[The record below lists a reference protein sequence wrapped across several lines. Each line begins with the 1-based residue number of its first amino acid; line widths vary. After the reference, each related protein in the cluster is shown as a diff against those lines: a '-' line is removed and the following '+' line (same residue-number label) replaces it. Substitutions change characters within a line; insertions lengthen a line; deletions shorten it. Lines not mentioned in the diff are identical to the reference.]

1 MEKNTAHMNH
11 PDLKTLV
18 ASRLEDMADQFEFL
32 VSKGDYARADV
43 VRKEGLH
50 LAEHYD
56 NELTFLYINDF
67 TGV

>member
-1 MEKNTAHMNH
+1 MNQ
-11 PDLKTLV
+11 PDLQTLI

-43 VRKEGLH
+43 IRTEGLH

-56 NELTFLYINDF
+56 NELTFLYIDDL
-67 TGV
+67 TEV